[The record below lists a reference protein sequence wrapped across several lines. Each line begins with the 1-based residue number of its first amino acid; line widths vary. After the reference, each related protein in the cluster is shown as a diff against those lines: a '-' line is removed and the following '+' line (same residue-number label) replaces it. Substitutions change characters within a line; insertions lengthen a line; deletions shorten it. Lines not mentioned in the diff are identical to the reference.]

1 MATKNIFENENVKL
15 RIINLEYSYKNRFA
29 SNNPNEVK
37 KAKDNFEAD
46 VRRIYKEETNH
57 ELKENIEIFTSKE
70 ILEHSND
77 KTISQ
82 SGYDGT
88 AIHIKDKTKHI
99 DQLHIISEGSADNE
113 DWKYNFFGLF
123 LGMDNRQYKATR
135 EFSRASKRKVGN
147 SKELKTYAMGHSL
160 ANNNQVLVQLV
171 NGEFDEVYGVNG
183 AQISVDHLL
192 LIDKKMA
199 RELRKKYQVNDLSTI
214 PKDRLKKA
222 IIKYYNDKGVT
233 ANITQRISSDDPL
246 YGVSGK
252 ADFITFGDVKMTN
265 THPDIKGFRSVID
278 HIPDEDVSKLK
289 GYFQKYAADYR
300 KGGIHGFAMEAI
312 GVDMDFLNGIM
323 NEEGTAQ
330 QIAYCLKHPA
340 RLLNMVGALDK
351 KLPEFKAFFAK
362 VKAYSGPVLNQLE
375 ANGYIDEAKKKTI
388 QKDIAEV
395 ERLTGRLD
403 VLYEKIK
410 FLVDWKTV
418 IFTLNNRQLSQSL
431 MKNLIEFYST
441 YKALEEALGKLD
453 QDTKDL
459 LNLIGEGHSITPLL
473 NALSKKKG
481 ISYKGG
487 DIYFSKKGKDGKEIK
502 VNLSSAIRI
511 YQAGMAAISKIE
523 AEIERYQRVFH
534 HEIHDHFAI
543 KKSELTK
550 AIHDMEANPS
560 RYQFDIQFKLASGFA
575 GSNGKLNK
583 IVVHDSYHTAPLPQC
598 DGVVSELKKQT
609 SSKKKFVK
617 SIRASIEKLF
627 DEDEQISALF
637 DFKA

>member
-1 MATKNIFENENVKL
+1 MRNKNLFENENVKL
-15 RIINLEYSYKNRFA
+15 RLINLEYSYKERFA
-29 SNNPNEVK
+29 SENANEVK
-37 KAKDNFEAD
+37 KAKKDFVAD
-46 VRRIYKEETNH
+46 VRRIYKEETNK
-57 ELKENIEIFTSKE
+57 ELPKDIKIYTSKE
-70 ILEHSND
+70 ILQNKDSSV
-77 KTISQ
+77 KS

-88 AIHIKDKTKHI
+88 AIYIQDKTHDTNQI
-99 DQLHIISEGSADNE
+99 QIISQGSADNE
-113 DWKYNFFGLF
+113 DWVYNFLGLF
-123 LGMDNRQYKATR
+123 LGMDDSQYKATK
-135 EFSRASKRKVGN
+135 EFTIETKKKTQDVKSLS
-147 SKELKTYAMGHSL
+147 TYAMGHSL
-160 ANNNQVLVQLV
+160 ANNNQVLVQLID
-171 NGEFDEVYGVNG
+171 GEFDEVYGVNG
-183 AQISVDHLL
+183 AQISVDHILKADYKL
-192 LIDKKMA
+192 TNYLK
-199 RELRKKYQVNDLSTI
+199 RKFNTIKISEI
-214 PKDRLKKA
+214 PKNDLKKA

-300 KGGIHGFAMEAI
+300 KGGIQGFAMEAI

-330 QIAYCLKHPA
+330 QIAYCLKHPI
-340 RLLNMVGALDK
+340 RLSNMVGAIDK
-351 KLPEFKAFFAK
+351 KLPEFKEFFAK
-362 VKAYSGPVLNQLE
+362 VKAYSGQVLNQLE

-418 IFTLNNRQLSQSL
+418 ILTLSNGQLSQSL
-431 MKNLIEFYST
+431 MKNLIEVYLT

-459 LNLIGEGHSITPLL
+459 LNLIGDGHSITPLL

-487 DIYFSKKGKDGKEIK
+487 DIYFSKKGKGGKEIK
-502 VNLSSAIRI
+502 VNLSSAVRI

-523 AEIERYQRVFH
+523 DEIDRYQRVFH
-534 HEIHDHFAI
+534 HEIHDHFAT
-543 KKSELTK
+543 KKTELTK

-560 RYQFDIQFKLASGFA
+560 RYQFDLQFKLASGFV
-575 GSNGKLNK
+575 GSSGKLNK
-583 IVVHDSYHTAPLPQC
+583 IVVHDSYHTAPIPQC

-609 SSKKKFVK
+609 SDKKKFVK
-617 SIRASIEKLF
+617 DIRSSIEKLF

>member
-1 MATKNIFENENVKL
+1 MRNKNLFENENVKL
-15 RIINLEYSYKNRFA
+15 RLINLEYSYKERFA
-29 SNNPNEVK
+29 SENANEVK
-37 KAKDNFEAD
+37 KAKEDFAAD
-46 VRRIYKEETNH
+46 VRRIYKEETNK
-57 ELKENIEIFTSKE
+57 ELPKDIKIYTSKE
-70 ILEHSND
+70 ILQNKDSSV
-77 KTISQ
+77 KS

-88 AIHIKDKTKHI
+88 AIYIQDKTH
-99 DQLHIISEGSADNE
+99 DTNQLQIISQGSADNE
-113 DWKYNFFGLF
+113 DWVYNFSGLF
-123 LGMDNRQYKATR
+123 LGMDDSQYKATK
-135 EFSRASKRKVGN
+135 EFTIETKKKTQDVKSLN
-147 SKELKTYAMGHSL
+147 TYAMGHSL

-171 NGEFDEVYGVNG
+171 DGEFDEVYGVNG
-183 AQISVDHLL
+183 AQISVDHILKADYKL
-192 LIDKKMA
+192 TNYLK
-199 RELRKKYQVNDLSTI
+199 RKFNTIKISEI
-214 PKDRLKKA
+214 PKNDLKKA

-233 ANITQRISSDDPL
+233 ANITQRISSNDPL

-300 KGGIHGFAMEAI
+300 KGGIQGFAMEAI

>member
-1 MATKNIFENENVKL
+1 MRNKNLFENENVKL
-15 RIINLEYSYKNRFA
+15 RLINLEYSYKERFA
-29 SNNPNEVK
+29 SENANEVK
-37 KAKDNFEAD
+37 KAKEDFVAD
-46 VRRIYKEETNH
+46 VRRIYKEETNK
-57 ELKENIEIFTSKE
+57 ELPKDIKIYTSKE
-70 ILEHSND
+70 ILQNKDSSV
-77 KTISQ
+77 KS

-88 AIHIKDKTKHI
+88 AVYIQDKTH
-99 DQLHIISEGSADNE
+99 DTNQLQIISQGSADNE
-113 DWKYNFFGLF
+113 DWVYNFSGLF
-123 LGMDNRQYKATR
+123 LGMDDSQYKATK
-135 EFSRASKRKVGN
+135 EFTIETKKKTQDVKSLN
-147 SKELKTYAMGHSL
+147 TYAMGHSL
-160 ANNNQVLVQLV
+160 ANNNQVLVQLID
-171 NGEFDEVYGVNG
+171 GEFDEVYGVNG
-183 AQISVDHLL
+183 AQISVDHILKADYKL
-192 LIDKKMA
+192 TNYLK
-199 RELRKKYQVNDLSTI
+199 RKFSTI
-214 PKDRLKKA
+214 KISEIPKNDLKKA

-300 KGGIHGFAMEAI
+300 KGGIQGFAMEAI

-388 QKDIAEV
+388 QKDVAEV

>member
-1 MATKNIFENENVKL
+1 
-15 RIINLEYSYKNRFA
+15 
-29 SNNPNEVK
+29 
-37 KAKDNFEAD
+37 
-46 VRRIYKEETNH
+46 
-57 ELKENIEIFTSKE
+57 
-70 ILEHSND
+70 
-77 KTISQ
+77 
-82 SGYDGT
+82 
-88 AIHIKDKTKHI
+88 
-99 DQLHIISEGSADNE
+99 
-113 DWKYNFFGLF
+113 
-123 LGMDNRQYKATR
+123 
-135 EFSRASKRKVGN
+135 
-147 SKELKTYAMGHSL
+147 MGHSL

-214 PKDRLKKA
+214 SKDKLKKA

-300 KGGIHGFAMEAI
+300 KGGIQGFAMEAI

-330 QIAYCLKHPA
+330 QIAYCLKHPI
-340 RLLNMVGALDK
+340 RLSNMVGTIDK
-351 KLPEFKAFFAK
+351 KLPEFKEFFAK
-362 VKAYSGPVLNQLE
+362 VKAYSGQVLNQLE

-418 IFTLNNRQLSQSL
+418 ILTLSNGQLSQSL
-431 MKNLIEFYST
+431 MKNLIEVYLT

-459 LNLIGEGHSITPLL
+459 LNLIGDGHSITPLL

-487 DIYFSKKGKDGKEIK
+487 DIYFSKKGKGGKEIK
-502 VNLSSAIRI
+502 VNLSSAVRI

-523 AEIERYQRVFH
+523 DEIDRYQRVFH
-534 HEIHDHFAI
+534 HEIHDHFAT
-543 KKSELTK
+543 KKTELTK

-560 RYQFDIQFKLASGFA
+560 RYQFDLQFKIASGIV
-575 GSNGKLNK
+575 GSSGKLNK
-583 IVVHDSYHTAPLPQC
+583 IVVHDSYHTAPIPQC
-598 DGVVSELKKQT
+598 DG
-609 SSKKKFVK
+609 
-617 SIRASIEKLF
+617 
-627 DEDEQISALF
+627 DP
-637 DFKA
+637 

>member
-1 MATKNIFENENVKL
+1 MRNKNLFENENVKL
-15 RIINLEYSYKNRFA
+15 RLINLEYSYKERFA
-29 SNNPNEVK
+29 SENADEVK
-37 KAKDNFEAD
+37 KAKKDFVAD
-46 VRRIYKEETNH
+46 VRRIYKEETNK
-57 ELKENIEIFTSKE
+57 ELPKDIEIYTSKE
-70 ILEHSND
+70 ILQNKDSSV
-77 KTISQ
+77 KS

-88 AIHIKDKTKHI
+88 AIYIQDKNHGTN
-99 DQLHIISEGSADNE
+99 QLQIISQGSADNE
-113 DWKYNFFGLF
+113 DWGYNFLGLF
-123 LGMDNRQYKATR
+123 LGMDDSQYKATK
-135 EFSRASKRKVGN
+135 EFTIETKKKTQDVKSLN
-147 SKELKTYAMGHSL
+147 TYAMGHSL
-160 ANNNQVLVQLV
+160 ANNNQVLVQLID
-171 NGEFDEVYGVNG
+171 GEFDEVYGVNG
-183 AQISVDHLL
+183 AQISVDHILKADYKL
-192 LIDKKMA
+192 TNYLK
-199 RELRKKYQVNDLSTI
+199 RKFNTIKISEI
-214 PKDRLKKA
+214 PKNDLKKA

-300 KGGIHGFAMEAI
+300 KGGIQGFAMEAI

-351 KLPEFKAFFAK
+351 KLPEFKEFFAK

-534 HEIHDHFAI
+534 HEIHDHFAT

-598 DGVVSELKKQT
+598 DGVISELKKQT

-617 SIRASIEKLF
+617 SIRTSIEKLF

>member
-1 MATKNIFENENVKL
+1 MRNKNLFENENVKL
-15 RIINLEYSYKNRFA
+15 RLINLEYSYKERFA
-29 SNNPNEVK
+29 SENANEVK
-37 KAKDNFEAD
+37 KAKKDFVAD
-46 VRRIYKEETNH
+46 VRRIYKEETNK
-57 ELKENIEIFTSKE
+57 ELPKDIKIYTSKE
-70 ILEHSND
+70 ILQNKDSSV
-77 KTISQ
+77 KS

-88 AIHIKDKTKHI
+88 AIYIQDKTHDTNQI
-99 DQLHIISEGSADNE
+99 QIISQGSADNE
-113 DWKYNFFGLF
+113 DWVYNFLGLF
-123 LGMDNRQYKATR
+123 LGMDDSQYKATK
-135 EFSRASKRKVGN
+135 EFTIETKKKTQDVKSLS
-147 SKELKTYAMGHSL
+147 TYAMGHSL
-160 ANNNQVLVQLV
+160 ANNNQVLVQLID
-171 NGEFDEVYGVNG
+171 GEFDEVYGVNG
-183 AQISVDHLL
+183 AQISVDHILKADYKL
-192 LIDKKMA
+192 TNYLK
-199 RELRKKYQVNDLSTI
+199 RKFNTIKISEI
-214 PKDRLKKA
+214 PKNDLKKA

-278 HIPDEDVSKLK
+278 HIPDEDVRKLK

-300 KGGIHGFAMEAI
+300 KGGIQGFAMEAI
-312 GVDMDFLNGIM
+312 GVDMDFLNRIM

-330 QIAYCLKHPA
+330 QIAYCLKHPI
-340 RLLNMVGALDK
+340 RLSNMVGALDK
-351 KLPEFKAFFAK
+351 KLPEFKEFFAK

-418 IFTLNNRQLSQSL
+418 IFTLSNGQLSQSL
-431 MKNLIEFYST
+431 MKNLIEFYIT

-459 LNLIGEGHSITPLL
+459 LNLIGDGHSITPLL

-502 VNLSSAIRI
+502 VNLSSAVRI
-511 YQAGMAAISKIE
+511 YQTGMAAISKIE
-523 AEIERYQRVFH
+523 DEIDRYQRVFH
-534 HEIHDHFAI
+534 HEIHDHFAT
-543 KKSELTK
+543 KKTELTK
-550 AIHDMEANPS
+550 AIHEMEANPS
-560 RYQFDIQFKLASGFA
+560 RYQFDLQFKLASGFV
-575 GSNGKLNK
+575 GSSGKLNK

-609 SSKKKFVK
+609 SSKKRFVK
-617 SIRASIEKLF
+617 DIRSSIEKLF
-627 DEDEQISALF
+627 DEDEEISALF

>member
-1 MATKNIFENENVKL
+1 MRNKNLFENENVKL
-15 RIINLEYSYKNRFA
+15 RLINLEYSYKERFA
-29 SNNPNEVK
+29 SENANEVK
-37 KAKDNFEAD
+37 KAKEDFVAD
-46 VRRIYKEETNH
+46 VRRIYKEETNK
-57 ELKENIEIFTSKE
+57 ELPKDIKIYTSKE
-70 ILEHSND
+70 ILQNKDSSV
-77 KTISQ
+77 KS

-88 AIHIKDKTKHI
+88 AIYIQDKTH
-99 DQLHIISEGSADNE
+99 DTNQLQIISQGSADNE
-113 DWKYNFFGLF
+113 DWVYNFSGLF
-123 LGMDNRQYKATR
+123 LGMDDSQYKATK
-135 EFSRASKRKVGN
+135 EFTIETKKKTQDVKSLN
-147 SKELKTYAMGHSL
+147 TYAMGHSL

-171 NGEFDEVYGVNG
+171 DGEFDEVYGVNG
-183 AQISVDHLL
+183 AQISVDHILKADYKL
-192 LIDKKMA
+192 TNYLK
-199 RELRKKYQVNDLSTI
+199 RKFSTI
-214 PKDRLKKA
+214 KISEIPKNDLKKA

-233 ANITQRISSDDPL
+233 ANITQRISSNDPL

-300 KGGIHGFAMEAI
+300 KGGIQGFAMEAI

-388 QKDIAEV
+388 QKDVAEV

>member
-1 MATKNIFENENVKL
+1 MRNKNLFENENVKL
-15 RIINLEYSYKNRFA
+15 RLINLEYSYKERFA
-29 SNNPNEVK
+29 SENANEVK
-37 KAKDNFEAD
+37 KAKKDFVAD
-46 VRRIYKEETNH
+46 VRRIYKEETNK
-57 ELKENIEIFTSKE
+57 ELPKDIKIYTSKE
-70 ILEHSND
+70 ILQNKDSSV
-77 KTISQ
+77 KS

-88 AIHIKDKTKHI
+88 AIYIQDKTHDTNQI
-99 DQLHIISEGSADNE
+99 QIISQGSADNE
-113 DWKYNFFGLF
+113 DWVYNFLGLF
-123 LGMDNRQYKATR
+123 LGMDDSQYKATK
-135 EFSRASKRKVGN
+135 EFTIETKKKTQDVKSLS
-147 SKELKTYAMGHSL
+147 TYAMGHSL
-160 ANNNQVLVQLV
+160 ANNNQVLVQLID
-171 NGEFDEVYGVNG
+171 GEFDEVYGVNG
-183 AQISVDHLL
+183 AQISVDHILKADYKL
-192 LIDKKMA
+192 TNYLK
-199 RELRKKYQVNDLSTI
+199 RKFNTIKISEI
-214 PKDRLKKA
+214 PKNDLKKA

-278 HIPDEDVSKLK
+278 HIPDEDVRKLK

-300 KGGIHGFAMEAI
+300 KGGIQGFAMEAI
-312 GVDMDFLNGIM
+312 GVDMDFLNRIM

-330 QIAYCLKHPA
+330 QIAYCLKHPI
-340 RLLNMVGALDK
+340 RLSNMVGALDK
-351 KLPEFKAFFAK
+351 KLPEFKEFFAK
-362 VKAYSGPVLNQLE
+362 VKTYSGPVLNQLE

-418 IFTLNNRQLSQSL
+418 IFTLSNGQLSQSL
-431 MKNLIEFYST
+431 MKNLIEFYLT

-459 LNLIGEGHSITPLL
+459 LNLIGDGHSITPLL

-502 VNLSSAIRI
+502 VNLSSAVRI
-511 YQAGMAAISKIE
+511 YQTGMAAISKIE
-523 AEIERYQRVFH
+523 DEIDRYQRVFH
-534 HEIHDHFAI
+534 HEIHDHFAT
-543 KKSELTK
+543 KKTELTK
-550 AIHDMEANPS
+550 AIHEMEANPS
-560 RYQFDIQFKLASGFA
+560 RYQFDLQFKLASGFV
-575 GSNGKLNK
+575 GSSGKLNK

-609 SSKKKFVK
+609 SSKKRFVK
-617 SIRASIEKLF
+617 DIRSSIEKLF
-627 DEDEQISALF
+627 DEDEEISALF

>member
-1 MATKNIFENENVKL
+1 MRNKNLFENENVKL
-15 RIINLEYSYKNRFA
+15 RLINLEYSYKERFA
-29 SNNPNEVK
+29 SENANEVK
-37 KAKDNFEAD
+37 KAKKDFVAD
-46 VRRIYKEETNH
+46 VRRIYKEETNK
-57 ELKENIEIFTSKE
+57 ELPKDIKIYTSKE
-70 ILEHSND
+70 ILQNKDSSV
-77 KTISQ
+77 KS

-88 AIHIKDKTKHI
+88 AIYIQDKTHDTNQI
-99 DQLHIISEGSADNE
+99 QIISQGSADNE
-113 DWKYNFFGLF
+113 DWVYNFLGLF
-123 LGMDNRQYKATR
+123 LGMDDSQYKATK
-135 EFSRASKRKVGN
+135 EFTIETKKKTQDVKSLS
-147 SKELKTYAMGHSL
+147 TYAMGHSL
-160 ANNNQVLVQLV
+160 ANNNQVLVQLID
-171 NGEFDEVYGVNG
+171 GEFDEVYGVNG
-183 AQISVDHLL
+183 AQISVDHILKADYKL
-192 LIDKKMA
+192 TNYLK
-199 RELRKKYQVNDLSTI
+199 RKFNTIKISEI
-214 PKDRLKKA
+214 PKNDLKKA

-278 HIPDEDVSKLK
+278 HIPDEDVRKLK

-300 KGGIHGFAMEAI
+300 KGGIQGFAMEAI
-312 GVDMDFLNGIM
+312 GVDMDFLNRIM

-330 QIAYCLKHPA
+330 QIAYCLKHPI
-340 RLLNMVGALDK
+340 RLSNMVGALDK
-351 KLPEFKAFFAK
+351 KLPEFKEFFAK

-418 IFTLNNRQLSQSL
+418 IFTLSNGQLSQSL
-431 MKNLIEFYST
+431 MKNLIEFYLT

-459 LNLIGEGHSITPLL
+459 LNLIGDGHSITPLL

-502 VNLSSAIRI
+502 VNLSSAVRI
-511 YQAGMAAISKIE
+511 YQTGMAAISKIE
-523 AEIERYQRVFH
+523 DEIDRYQRVFH
-534 HEIHDHFAI
+534 HEIHDHFAT
-543 KKSELTK
+543 KKTELTK
-550 AIHDMEANPS
+550 AIHEMEANPS
-560 RYQFDIQFKLASGFA
+560 RYQFDLQFKLASGFV
-575 GSNGKLNK
+575 GSSGKLNK

-598 DGVVSELKKQT
+598 DGIVSELKKQT
-609 SSKKKFVK
+609 SSKKRFVK
-617 SIRASIEKLF
+617 DIRSSIEKLF
-627 DEDEQISALF
+627 DEDEEISALF

>member
-1 MATKNIFENENVKL
+1 MRNKNLFENENVKL
-15 RIINLEYSYKNRFA
+15 RLINLEYSYKERFA
-29 SNNPNEVK
+29 SENANEVK
-37 KAKDNFEAD
+37 KAKEDFVAD
-46 VRRIYKEETNH
+46 VRRIYKEETNK
-57 ELKENIEIFTSKE
+57 ELPKDIKIYTSKE
-70 ILEHSND
+70 ILQNKDSSV
-77 KTISQ
+77 KS

-88 AIHIKDKTKHI
+88 AIYIQDKTH
-99 DQLHIISEGSADNE
+99 DTNQLQIISQGSADNE
-113 DWKYNFFGLF
+113 DWVYNFSGLF
-123 LGMDNRQYKATR
+123 LGMDDSQYKATK
-135 EFSRASKRKVGN
+135 EFTIETKKKTQDVKSLN
-147 SKELKTYAMGHSL
+147 TYAMGHSL
-160 ANNNQVLVQLV
+160 ANNNQVLVQLID
-171 NGEFDEVYGVNG
+171 GEFDEVYGVNG
-183 AQISVDHLL
+183 AQISVDHILKADYKL
-192 LIDKKMA
+192 TNYLK
-199 RELRKKYQVNDLSTI
+199 RKFSTI
-214 PKDRLKKA
+214 KISEIPKNDLKKA

-300 KGGIHGFAMEAI
+300 KGGIQGFAMEAI

-388 QKDIAEV
+388 QKDVAEV

-481 ISYKGG
+481 ISYKEG

>member
-1 MATKNIFENENVKL
+1 MRNKNLFENENVKL
-15 RIINLEYSYKNRFA
+15 RLINLEYSYKERFA
-29 SNNPNEVK
+29 SENANEVK
-37 KAKDNFEAD
+37 KAKEDFVAD
-46 VRRIYKEETNH
+46 VRRIYKEETNK
-57 ELKENIEIFTSKE
+57 ELPKDIKIYTSKE
-70 ILEHSND
+70 ILQNKDSSV
-77 KTISQ
+77 KS

-88 AIHIKDKTKHI
+88 AVYIQDKTH
-99 DQLHIISEGSADNE
+99 DTNQLQIISQGSADNE
-113 DWKYNFFGLF
+113 DWVYNFSGLF
-123 LGMDNRQYKATR
+123 LGMDDSQYKATK
-135 EFSRASKRKVGN
+135 EFTIETKKKTQDVKSLN
-147 SKELKTYAMGHSL
+147 TYAMGHSL
-160 ANNNQVLVQLV
+160 ANNNQVLVQLID
-171 NGEFDEVYGVNG
+171 GEFDEVYGVNG
-183 AQISVDHLL
+183 AQISVDHILKADYKL
-192 LIDKKMA
+192 TNYLK
-199 RELRKKYQVNDLSTI
+199 RKFSTI
-214 PKDRLKKA
+214 KISEIPKNDLKKA

-289 GYFQKYAADYR
+289 GCFQKYAADYR
-300 KGGIHGFAMEAI
+300 KGGIQGFAMEAI

-388 QKDIAEV
+388 QKDVAEV

>member
-1 MATKNIFENENVKL
+1 MRNKNLFENENVKL
-15 RIINLEYSYKNRFA
+15 RLINLEYSYKERFA
-29 SNNPNEVK
+29 SENANEVK
-37 KAKDNFEAD
+37 KAKEDFVAD
-46 VRRIYKEETNH
+46 VRRIYKEETNK
-57 ELKENIEIFTSKE
+57 ELPKDIKIYTSKE
-70 ILEHSND
+70 ILQNKDSSV
-77 KTISQ
+77 KS

-88 AIHIKDKTKHI
+88 AIYIQDKTH
-99 DQLHIISEGSADNE
+99 DTNQLQIISQGSADNE
-113 DWKYNFFGLF
+113 DWVYNFSGLF
-123 LGMDNRQYKATR
+123 LGMDDSQYKATK
-135 EFSRASKRKVGN
+135 EFTIETKKKTQDVKSLN
-147 SKELKTYAMGHSL
+147 TYAMGHSL

-171 NGEFDEVYGVNG
+171 DGEFDEVYGVNG
-183 AQISVDHLL
+183 AQISVDHILKADYKL
-192 LIDKKMA
+192 TNYLK
-199 RELRKKYQVNDLSTI
+199 RKFSTI
-214 PKDRLKKA
+214 KISEIPKNDLKKA

-289 GYFQKYAADYR
+289 GYFQKYAADYQ
-300 KGGIHGFAMEAI
+300 KGGIQGFAMEAI

>member
-1 MATKNIFENENVKL
+1 MRNKNLFENENVKL
-15 RIINLEYSYKNRFA
+15 RLINLEYSYKERFA
-29 SNNPNEVK
+29 SENANEVK
-37 KAKDNFEAD
+37 KAKKDFVAD
-46 VRRIYKEETNH
+46 VRRIYKEETNK
-57 ELKENIEIFTSKE
+57 ELPKDIKIYTSKE
-70 ILEHSND
+70 ILQNKDSSV
-77 KTISQ
+77 KS

-88 AIHIKDKTKHI
+88 AIYIQDKTHDTNQI
-99 DQLHIISEGSADNE
+99 QIISQGSADNE
-113 DWKYNFFGLF
+113 DWVYNFLGLF
-123 LGMDNRQYKATR
+123 LGMDDSQYKATK
-135 EFSRASKRKVGN
+135 EFTIETKKKTQDVKSLS
-147 SKELKTYAMGHSL
+147 TYAMGHSL
-160 ANNNQVLVQLV
+160 ANNNQVLVQLID
-171 NGEFDEVYGVNG
+171 GEFDEVYGVNG
-183 AQISVDHLL
+183 AQISVDHILKADYKL
-192 LIDKKMA
+192 TNYLK
-199 RELRKKYQVNDLSTI
+199 RKFNTIKISEI
-214 PKDRLKKA
+214 PKNDLKKA

-300 KGGIHGFAMEAI
+300 KGGIQGFAMEAI

-330 QIAYCLKHPA
+330 QIAYCLKHPI
-340 RLLNMVGALDK
+340 RLSNMVGAIDK
-351 KLPEFKAFFAK
+351 KLPEFKEFFAK
-362 VKAYSGPVLNQLE
+362 VKAYSGQVLNQLE

-418 IFTLNNRQLSQSL
+418 ILTLSNGQLSQSL
-431 MKNLIEFYST
+431 MKNLIEVYLT

-459 LNLIGEGHSITPLL
+459 LNLIGDGHSITPLL

-487 DIYFSKKGKDGKEIK
+487 DIYFSKKGKGGKEIK
-502 VNLSSAIRI
+502 VNLSSAVRI

-523 AEIERYQRVFH
+523 DEIDRYQRVFH
-534 HEIHDHFAI
+534 HEIHDHFAT
-543 KKSELTK
+543 KKTELTK

-560 RYQFDIQFKLASGFA
+560 RYQFDLQFKLASGIV
-575 GSNGKLNK
+575 GSSGKLNK
-583 IVVHDSYHTAPLPQC
+583 IVVHDSYHTAPIPQC

-609 SSKKKFVK
+609 SDKKKFVK
-617 SIRASIEKLF
+617 DIRSSIEKLF